1 MTESET
7 RLARAER
14 DLLDSFLQRFE
25 QIEAALRAAG
35 ISMPGHDADIT
46 RAVREWNEAREE
58 VWAQE
63 FEDPRR

>member
-14 DLLDSFLQRFE
+14 DLIDSFLLRFE
-25 QIEAALRAAG
+25 QIEAALRVAG
-35 ISMPGHDADIT
+35 ISMRGPDAHT
-46 RAVREWNEAREE
+46 ARAVREWNEAREE
-58 VWAQE
+58 AWAQE

>member
-35 ISMPGHDADIT
+35 ISMPGPGADIT
-46 RAVREWNEAREE
+46 RAVHEWNEAREE
-58 VWAQE
+58 VWAEE